1 MSQRLAAMKPT
12 STRQRGSTLID
23 VCAACVMGSV
33 TMALALP
40 SYQSYLERTRRGDAV
55 SALQRVQ
62 QAQERHLAT
71 HGQYALR
78 VDQLGDQIPELS
90 QRGLYRIAMFAD
102 GPDSFEARA
111 TAVPDREQVKDP
123 GCSQLTLR
131 VTNGV
136 LAYEPSARCWN
147 P

>member
-1 MSQRLAAMKPT
+1 MKQP

-40 SYQSYLERTRRGDAV
+40 SYQGYLERTRRGDAV

-62 QAQERHLAT
+62 QAQERYIAS

-78 VDQLGDQIPELS
+78 IEQLGDKVPEFS
-90 QRGLYRIAMFAD
+90 DRGLYRIAMFSD
-102 GPDSFEARA
+102 GPDNFEARA
-111 TAVPDREQVKDP
+111 TALPDREQAKDP
-123 GCSQLTLR
+123 GCAQLTLR
-131 VTNGV
+131 VTHGV
-136 LAYEPSARCWN
+136 IAYEPSARCWN

>member
-1 MSQRLAAMKPT
+1 MKQP
-12 STRQRGSTLID
+12 STRQRGSTLVD

-40 SYQSYLERTRRGDAV
+40 SYQTHLERTRRGDAV

-62 QAQERHLAT
+62 QAQARYIAS

-78 VDQLGDQIPELS
+78 IEQLGGKVPELS
-90 QRGLYRIAMFAD
+90 DRGLYRIAMFSD
-102 GPDSFEARA
+102 GPDNFEARA
-111 TAVPDREQVKDP
+111 TAVPDREQAKDP

-131 VTNGV
+131 VTHGAI
-136 LAYEPSARCWN
+136 AYEPSARCWN

>member
-1 MSQRLAAMKPT
+1 MARIP

-40 SYQSYLERTRRGDAV
+40 SYQSYLERTGRGDAV
-55 SALQRVQ
+55 AALQRVQ
-62 QAQERHLAT
+62 QAQERYLAK

-78 VDQLGDQIPELS
+78 FDQLGQDVPVLS
-90 QRGLYRIAMFAD
+90 ERGLYRIAMFSD
-102 GPDSFEARA
+102 GPDNFEARA
-111 TAVPDREQVKDP
+111 TALPDREQARDP

-131 VTNGV
+131 VTHGV
-136 LAYEPSARCWN
+136 IAYEPSVRCWN

>member
-1 MSQRLAAMKPT
+1 
-12 STRQRGSTLID
+12 
-23 VCAACVMGSV
+23 MGSV

-62 QAQERHLAT
+62 EAQQRYIAS

-78 VDQLGDQIPELS
+78 IDQLDADIPELS
-90 QRGLYRIAMFAD
+90 DRGLYRLAMFSD
-102 GPDSFEARA
+102 GPDNFEARA
-111 TAVPDREQVKDP
+111 TAVPDREQAKDP
-123 GCSQLTLR
+123 GCAQLTLR
-131 VTNGV
+131 VTHGV
-136 LAYEPSARCWN
+136 IAYEPSVRCWN

>member
-1 MSQRLAAMKPT
+1 MKRP
-12 STRQRGSTLID
+12 SKQGGSTLID
-23 VCAACVMGSV
+23 MCAACVMGSV

-62 QAQERHLAT
+62 QAQERFIAG

-78 VDQLGDQIPELS
+78 MDQLDRDLPELS
-90 QRGLYRIAMFAD
+90 ERGLYRIAMFSD
-102 GPDSFEARA
+102 GPDNFEARA
-111 TAVPDREQVKDP
+111 TAVVDREQAKDP
-123 GCSQLTLR
+123 GCAQLTLR
-131 VTNGV
+131 VTHGV
-136 LAYEPSARCWN
+136 IAYEPSARCWN